1 MLWYNSGGQVS
12 HIHGSWPEEARRLQ
26 RFWPLHCFAILLK
39 PHVGVRII
47 LVFCWNH
54 MWAFASFWHSVEI
67 MGVVLGVV
75 IMCLCINLLFPLG
88 LWLQQQHLTLVNK
101 LQWWYNHESD
111 LPEWS
116 TAFKVALLI
125 QPSSA
130 AAERVYSLLPN
141 CFMERQTIFMEE
153 TSVMVQY
160 NNQ

>member
-1 MLWYNSGGQVS
+1 
-12 HIHGSWPEEARRLQ
+12 
-26 RFWPLHCFAILLK
+26 
-39 PHVGVRII
+39 
-47 LVFCWNH
+47 